1 MKTIIYINNMISPQ
15 CVNTVREELYLTGLT
30 VHSVMPGVALVEGEV
45 NHNEISARLEA
56 HGFELLTSTL
66 LD

>member
-56 HGFELLTSTL
+56 HGFELLASDI

>member
-1 MKTIIYINNMISPQ
+1 MKTVIYINNMTSAQ
-15 CVNTVREELYLTGLT
+15 CVNTVREELYLTGLS
-30 VHSVMPGVALVEGEV
+30 VCSVMPGVALVEGEV

-56 HGFELLTSTL
+56 HGFELLASDM

>member
-1 MKTIIYINNMISPQ
+1 MKTVIYINNMTSAQ

-30 VHSVMPGVALVEGEV
+30 VCSVMPGMAVVEGEV
-45 NHNEISARLEA
+45 NHNGISARLEA
-56 HGFELLTSTL
+56 HGFELLASDL